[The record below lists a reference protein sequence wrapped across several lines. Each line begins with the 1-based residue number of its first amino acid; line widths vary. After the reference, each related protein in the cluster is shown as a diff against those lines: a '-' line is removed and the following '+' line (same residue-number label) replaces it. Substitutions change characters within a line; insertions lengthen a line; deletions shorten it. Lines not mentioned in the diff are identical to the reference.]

1 MQLSRWTFSE
11 PPSKRQARIV
21 RAQPYARAYTVASY
35 PHLLSPFTFHL
46 IHTPHAWWP
55 QAFHG
60 LRLRQE
66 QAEPPTYPSEKRRST
81 TYSQYFAESTRVLSR
96 QYSSTLG
103 AVLEYF
109 HRSTGVFLLEYSS
122 IPTEVLWRPSI
133 LLPLLPFPV
142 WKAGDGFIPCTM
154 EYFHLNAYKV
164 ITVR

>member
-1 MQLSRWTFSE
+1 MTDNPRAKRKDEWLESMVSDGYVTISISCAHECE
-11 PPSKRQARIV
+11 PTIGVCIEGTYNYRII
-21 RAQPYARAYTVASY
+21 YSLT
-35 PHLLSPFTFHL
+35 
-46 IHTPHAWWP
+46 
-55 QAFHG
+55 G
-60 LRLRQE
+60 LCR
-66 QAEPPTYPSEKRRST
+66 
-81 TYSQYFAESTRVLSR
+81 YSLPIVKWGEYGKETLPGREFEYFAQSTAVLR
-96 QYSSTLG
+96 RKYSSTLG

>member
-1 MQLSRWTFSE
+1 MMNNPRAKRKDEWLESMVSDGYVTISISCAHECE
-11 PPSKRQARIV
+11 PAIGVCIEGTYNYRII
-21 RAQPYARAYTVASY
+21 YSLT
-35 PHLLSPFTFHL
+35 
-46 IHTPHAWWP
+46 
-55 QAFHG
+55 G
-60 LRLRQE
+60 LCRYSLPIVKWGE
-66 QAEPPTYPSEKRRST
+66 YGEKTLPGREFE
-81 TYSQYFAESTRVLSR
+81 YFAQSTAVLR
-96 QYSSTLG
+96 RKYSSTLG